1 MSVKKR
7 RYVYSAILIAVVFG
21 LLFELKL
28 TMLCVVAMVYVL
40 CAPKFYSNQKKS
52 EYEKKRFQDVNA
64 YMSQMAQSF
73 VYTKSVVQSLEE
85 TATCFESGRMHETLE
100 GAFEILEAGKWDIK
114 RAERD
119 ALFFIEAHYECEKL
133 RNLHAFFL
141 RVEELGGR
149 CEKEFQILESMRM
162 AWQSVV
168 ENIRLKRIMERN
180 VGVLIYVFFLLVSM
194 LMLQIMRGS
203 NLDIVTFWPTQIISM
218 LLIIGLAVYA
228 VFMDNR
234 LCRSLLEKAADMS
247 EEKANTYFAYLEN
260 YDVRKERKKYA
271 SFMWLSFAVAGLF
284 FYIKP
289 DAVTLAI
296 SLCIIFAGCNI
307 HTFIY
312 MSTVKAMRVE
322 IAKAFPKWLFDVM
335 LLLQRESVEGAI
347 EQSIEMAPSVLKK
360 EITRISEMLALKSHD
375 PNAYMS
381 FLNDFRNQNIDEIMH
396 KLYSLAVGA
405 NRDSEVL
412 DVVME
417 KNIKYLEKAERDSM
431 MFQDSMKSFTWIP
444 FLCAGFGCIGYL
456 VIAIVTSVSGIVDLI
471 GA

>member
-1 MSVKKR
+1 MAMQKR
-7 RYVYSAILIAVVFG
+7 KYLYLAVLVALVVG
-21 LLFELKL
+21 LLFELKPML
-28 TMLCVVAMVYVL
+28 LCVVVTVYVI
-40 CAPKFYSNQKKS
+40 CVPRFYSNRKKS

-85 TATCFESGRMHETLE
+85 TASCFASGRMHETLE
-100 GAFEILEAGKWDIK
+100 GAFAILEAGKWDIK

-133 RNLHAFFL
+133 KNLHVFFL

-168 ENIRLKRIMERN
+168 ENIRLRRIMERN
-180 VGVLIYVFFLLVSM
+180 VGSLIYAFFLLVCM
-194 LMLQIMRGS
+194 IMLQIMRGS
-203 NLDIVTFWPTQIISM
+203 DLDIITFLPTQIISM
-218 LLIIGLAVYA
+218 FLIIGLVVYA

-247 EEKANTYFAYLEN
+247 EEKANETFDYLEN
-260 YDVRKERKKYA
+260 YDVKRERKKYA
-271 SFMWLSFAVAGLF
+271 SFMWLSIAVAALF

-296 SLCIIFAGCNI
+296 SLCIVFAGCNI
-307 HTFIY
+307 HTFIHV
-312 MSTVKAMRVE
+312 STVNTMRAE

-347 EQSIEMAPSVLKK
+347 EKSVETAPPVLKK
-360 EITRISEMLALKSHD
+360 EITRISEMLAMKPHD
-375 PNAYMS
+375 PDAYMS
-381 FLNDFRNQNIDEIMH
+381 FLNDFSNQNIDEIMH

-431 MFQDSMKSFTWIP
+431 LFQDSMKSFTWIP

-456 VIAIVTSVSGIVDLI
+456 VIAIVTSVGGIVDLI